1 MGQTIQI
8 TDSVQVDHVLLV
20 STDRS
25 LTGQDGESFTGPVSA
40 GAVKT
45 FGGQVAARLFTND
58 PAIDHIYVM
67 SNALSLRRR
76 GGWDE
81 AAAATALDTI
91 SSFFRFYRDD
101 LVEEDTGRKG
111 AGETPAGEGEPVEQA
126 SEDGEAGEEDT
137 V

>member
-8 TDSVQVDHVLLV
+8 TDSVEVDQVLLV

-45 FGGQVAARLFTND
+45 FGGQVAARLFDND
-58 PAIDHIYVM
+58 SDIDHIYVM

-76 GGWDE
+76 GGWDQ
-81 AAAATALDTI
+81 AATATALDTI
-91 SSFFRFYRDD
+91 ASFFRFYRDD
-101 LVEEDTGRKG
+101 IVEEDAGREG
-111 AGETPAGEGEPVEQA
+111 AGEAPAGEGEPVEQA
-126 SEDGEAGEEDT
+126 PKDDEAGEEDT
-137 V
+137 A